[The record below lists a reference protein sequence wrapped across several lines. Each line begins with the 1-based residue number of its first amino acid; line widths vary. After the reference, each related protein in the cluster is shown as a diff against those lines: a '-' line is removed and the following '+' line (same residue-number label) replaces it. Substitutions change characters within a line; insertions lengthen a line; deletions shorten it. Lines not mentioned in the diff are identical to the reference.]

1 MKSRQERVDES
12 RRELGD
18 GGTGVHFHGNELI
31 AEETAPDGGRARDS
45 RRRFEPASPRPCG
58 ARVAA
63 APSDLDSGQWRG
75 SCCAVRPMSGPWAGR
90 CGTPCADL
98 VVQGARSGRGSP
110 VPAGGRQCGPQ
121 GVAAL
126 RYAPAQVS
134 GPQAASPANPQA
146 VSILLGARTKSTSL
160 SRR

>member
-1 MKSRQERVDES
+1 MRSLQERVDES

-45 RRRFEPASPRPCG
+45 RRRFEPASPLPCG

-75 SCCAVRPMSGPWAGR
+75 SSCAVRPMSGPWAGR
-90 CGTPCADL
+90 SGTPCADL
-98 VVQGARSGRGSP
+98 VVQGARSGRRVSS
-110 VPAGGRQCGPQ
+110 AGGRAPVRALGSGSPQ
-121 GVAAL
+121 VCTCPGI
-126 RYAPAQVS
+126 RTS
-134 GPQAASPANPQA
+134 GCLPCQPPGCVNPSGSQD
-146 VSILLGARTKSTSL
+146 
-160 SRR
+160 